1 MNYLLEINAFER
13 KMRESPLPIAAQ
25 LMWYKLMQFC
35 NRLRWPETFQLDT
48 ARLSELMVGS
58 SKHTVIEARRA
69 LIEAGFLEFKPG
81 SKKCLS
87 TYKLISQISVEPVEP
102 EPLPEE
108 PTDTEFL
115 EVDGGSNDIRCYFG
129 FTEDTEAE
137 LHKIASLLYQE
148 FLPDKRPSAD
158 DERRVFL
165 YCMEQIGQGADRKI
179 EFPERRK
186 ELLAYAFGVARTNGS
201 LNWGYI
207 DGIYRNFHERGIQT
221 VEDAYRYDGLRAK
234 KNGLQG

>member
-35 NRLRWPETFQLDT
+35 NGLRWPETFQLDT

-81 SKKCLS
+81 SKKCPS

-165 YCMEQIGQGADRKI
+165 YCMEQIGQGANRKI

>member
-35 NRLRWPETFQLDT
+35 NGLRWPETFQLDT

-58 SKHTVIEARRA
+58 SKHTVIDARRA

-81 SKKCLS
+81 SKKCPS

-108 PTDTEFL
+108 PTDTDFL
-115 EVDGGSNDIRCYFG
+115 EVDGGSNDIRRYFG
-129 FTEDTEAE
+129 FTEHTEAE

>member
-13 KMRESPLPIAAQ
+13 KMRDSPLPIAAQ

-35 NRLRWPETFQLDT
+35 NGLRWPETFQLDT

-69 LIEAGFLEFKPG
+69 LIEAGFISFQPG
-81 SKKCLS
+81 TKGRPS
-87 TYKLISQISVEPVEP
+87 TYRLISQISVEPVKI

-115 EVDGGSNDIRCYFG
+115 EVDGGSNDIRRYFG

-165 YCMEQIGQGADRKI
+165 YCMEQAGQGVDCKI

-186 ELLAYAFGVARTNGS
+186 ELLAYAFSVARTNGS

-207 DGIYRNFHERGIQT
+207 DGIYRNFHDRGIQT

>member
-35 NRLRWPETFQLDT
+35 NGLRWPETFQLDT

-81 SKKCLS
+81 SKKCPS

-148 FLPDKRPSAD
+148 FLPDKRPGAD

>member
-35 NRLRWPETFQLDT
+35 NGLCWPETFQLDT

-81 SKKCLS
+81 SKKCPS

>member
-35 NRLRWPETFQLDT
+35 NGLRWPETFQLDT
-48 ARLSELMVGS
+48 DRLSELMVGS

-81 SKKCLS
+81 SKKCPS

>member
-35 NRLRWPETFQLDT
+35 NGLRWPETFQLDT

-81 SKKCLS
+81 SKKCPS

-186 ELLAYAFGVARTNGS
+186 ELLAYAFGVARSNGS

>member
-35 NRLRWPETFQLDT
+35 NELRWPETFQLDT

-69 LIEAGFLEFKPG
+69 LIEAGLLEFTPG
-81 SKKCLS
+81 SKKCPS

-115 EVDGGSNDIRCYFG
+115 EVDGGSNDIRRYFG
-129 FTEDTEAE
+129 FTEHTEAE

>member
-35 NRLRWPETFQLDT
+35 NGLRWPETFQLDT

-81 SKKCLS
+81 SKKCPS

-221 VEDAYRYDGLRAK
+221 VEDAYRYDGLRVK

>member
-35 NRLRWPETFQLDT
+35 NGLRWPETFQLDT

-81 SKKCLS
+81 SKKCPS

-207 DGIYRNFHERGIQT
+207 DGIYRNFHERDIQT